1 MYIFSRFAYPIS
13 KGEKYMIIANII
25 ALCIVILGSFNWFL
39 VGVFSW
45 NLLSAIFGV
54 GVFVRIL
61 YALVGIAGLWLLIML
76 CVRRTRLFSKDQSSH
91 Q

>member
-1 MYIFSRFAYPIS
+1 
-13 KGEKYMIIANII
+13 MIIANII

-76 CVRRTRLFSKDQSSH
+76 CVRRQRLFSKDQSMH